1 LTQKKKKN
9 LSYEKDSDIRLSLY
23 PSFSSSSSVA
33 LSALDVDVDAP
44 AAAPYVV
51 VFAASGR
58 TSDRY
63 SHCKIERERCT
74 HRAQHRKRKKK
85 KQNNY
90 FSLFPHNALLQ
101 QRVSVRIALL
111 VKQSVNRRTLSNAK

>member
-1 LTQKKKKN
+1 MK
-9 LSYEKDSDIRLSLY
+9 KDSDIRLSLY
-23 PSFSSSSSVA
+23 PSFSSVILVFS
-33 LSALDVDVDAP
+33 LSADVDVDAP

-63 SHCKIERERCT
+63 SHCKIREREIHT
-74 HRAQHRKRKKK
+74 QGTAQKEKEEKA
-85 KQNNY
+85 KQL
-90 FSLFPHNALLQ
+90 FFPFPHNALLQ